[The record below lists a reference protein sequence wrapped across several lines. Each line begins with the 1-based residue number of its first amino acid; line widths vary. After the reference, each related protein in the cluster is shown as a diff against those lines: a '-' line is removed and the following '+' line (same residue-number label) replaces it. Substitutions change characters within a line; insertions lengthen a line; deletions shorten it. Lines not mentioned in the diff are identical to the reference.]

1 MLISCPKCH
10 SVYEVPDSLVPKTGQ
25 NFRCSACSN
34 VWNVIKSDAL
44 GYNKDEE
51 DEIVVEAIDVEVPP
65 YRNYPADKEEYKIVN
80 DTKPVKKKKIQAEEE
95 VEIEEKEEPKS
106 DLKAKNNELTL
117 RSSQGTSFTISM
129 GNGEDDEKSFFG
141 AYDKNEAGVVKA
153 LSEDRV
159 VVEKK
164 KNWYFKTRCFII
176 FMFLLL
182 GIVVFRNMVVLSYSG
197 AEEYYNKIGL
207 SGYDNYHNLEF
218 LDVKVNNI
226 KKDGKNFIE
235 IKSEIKNNGVFASKV
250 LDVTVSGLNKRFS
263 PERKFLKG
271 KEKTNVSILVP
282 REDFLGEVFRIEF
295 VKQ

>member
-44 GYNKDEE
+44 GYSKEE
-51 DEIVVEAIDVEVPP
+51 DDDEIVIEAIDVEVPP

-80 DTKPVKKKKIQAEEE
+80 DTKPVRKKKIEE
-95 VEIEEKEEPKS
+95 VEVEDDSNVKNKS
-106 DLKAKNNELTL
+106 NELTL
-117 RSSQGTSFTISM
+117 RSSQGTAFTISM
-129 GNGEDDEKSFFG
+129 GKGDDEEKSFFRDD
-141 AYDKNEAGVVKA
+141 DKNETDFVKA
-153 LSEDRV
+153 LEKDRL

-176 FMFLLL
+176 FLFLVV

-226 KKDGKNFIE
+226 KKDGKDFVE
-235 IKSEIKNNGVFASKV
+235 IRSEIKNKGVFASKV
-250 LDVTVSGLNKRFS
+250 LDVKVRGFNKSFS

-271 KEKTNVSILVP
+271 KEKTDVSILVP
-282 REDFLGEVFRIEF
+282 REDFGGEVFKIEF
-295 VKQ
+295 VK